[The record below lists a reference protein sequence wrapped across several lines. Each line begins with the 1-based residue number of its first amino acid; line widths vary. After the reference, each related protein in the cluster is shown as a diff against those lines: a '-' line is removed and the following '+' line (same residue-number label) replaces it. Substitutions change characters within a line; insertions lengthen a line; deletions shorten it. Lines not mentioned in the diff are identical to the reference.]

1 MFKKIKLYFLKRKMY
16 KEAEKFNEKYLK
28 DVKDLQKIYR
38 V

>member
-1 MFKKIKLYFLKRKMY
+1 MFKKIKLYFLKKRMY

-28 DVKDLQKIYR
+28 DVEDLQKICR